1 MAAKTSSTNSRVE
14 ERTGKKNYTTCDK
27 SLLDKNK
34 GYRATFGRTLGRLTR
49 LHLPCIVLRPALTPP
64 LLGMACLCSPPSRI
78 PPPHCPSVLTWQ
90 AYRPG
95 AYYFEVLECFRRLL
109 LTGCLV
115 FILPNSAGQAAVAC
129 VLSVLTVGI
138 FALLHPYSDS
148 NDHRSYTLGALAIFL
163 TMFMG
168 LVVRVSYVRG
178 VAGNGSQETGMVCG
192 GRILR
197 VVCMRA
203 ILCRPTNPIFWKF

>member
-1 MAAKTSSTNSRVE
+1 
-14 ERTGKKNYTTCDK
+14 
-27 SLLDKNK
+27 
-34 GYRATFGRTLGRLTR
+34 
-49 LHLPCIVLRPALTPP
+49 
-64 LLGMACLCSPPSRI
+64 
-78 PPPHCPSVLTWQ
+78 
-90 AYRPG
+90 YRPG

-138 FALLHPYSDS
+138 FALVHPYSDT

-168 LVVRVSYVRG
+168 LVVRVDLADEETQSQQVLSALLIILTAGLLILALVECLWEVR
-178 VAGNGSQETGMVCG
+178 
-192 GRILR
+192 RL
-197 VVCMRA
+197 
-203 ILCRPTNPIFWKF
+203 